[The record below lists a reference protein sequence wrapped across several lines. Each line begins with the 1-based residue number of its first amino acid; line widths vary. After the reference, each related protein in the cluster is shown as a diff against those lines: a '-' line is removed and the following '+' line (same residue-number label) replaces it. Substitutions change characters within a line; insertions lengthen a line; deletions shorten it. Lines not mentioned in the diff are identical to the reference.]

1 MGGWRPPVAAQD
13 RYSKTLK
20 IFIHPNSTIY
30 TFHRIQNKNAESHRQ
45 PGPSPFFVRRERY
58 GNEESIRST
67 KEEKKLMNN
76 CYYRRNKHLS
86 ILGGL
91 IITVAASGLMVGVLY
106 IVGTYFK

>member
-1 MGGWRPPVAAQD
+1 
-13 RYSKTLK
+13 
-20 IFIHPNSTIY
+20 
-30 TFHRIQNKNAESHRQ
+30 
-45 PGPSPFFVRRERY
+45 
-58 GNEESIRST
+58 
-67 KEEKKLMNN
+67 MNN